1 MDDHMQAGSEQM
13 AMKPEAM
20 DMHKKLGAMKKDK
33 GTDNQ
38 K

>member
-1 MDDHMQAGSEQM
+1 MQAMSERM

-20 DMHKKLGAMKKDK
+20 DMHKKAGATMKKDK